1 MTEPLDDLART
12 AYLFGFPLVFN
23 LDQVARYVATGIG
36 KNPAADW
43 NTFSHAR
50 GLAGPSDT
58 FVTIN
63 NDTVYSMAQLDLGV
77 GPILLSVPET
87 AGRYFVLQFVSAWTD
102 NFAYI
107 GHRATGSDA
116 GRFLLVPH
124 EWSGQPPENTTVVR
138 APTRIASIVGR
149 WAVAGD
155 ADLPAV
161 HALQDATTLT
171 PVDGTATPTGLPDPA
186 PAGSRAMQFWAKYR
200 AWSEAIPPAPRDR
213 AQQQSFAP
221 LGLTGDGPLPIDSLE
236 AGYEAGQKV
245 LEGLLTSG
253 GGNALVNGWNLT
265 YHSFDYNLDY
275 FEIGSLDEPAFKITD
290 PQQRLV
296 QRAGAA
302 LGGLWGNQAFE
313 AAYIATYV
321 DHEGAPLSG
330 QHTYQLHLDPTPP
343 VDAFWSLTMYDVPQY
358 YLVDNPI
365 DRYSIGDRTPGLSY
379 EPDGSLII
387 TISHRRPADATAQ
400 ANWLPCPPDAF
411 RPVLRMYE
419 PRPAV
424 LDQEYLV
431 PAIRR
436 VDPA

>member
-1 MTEPLDDLART
+1 MTDRLDDLART
-12 AYLFGFPLVFN
+12 AYLYGFPLVFN
-23 LDQVARYVATGIG
+23 LDQVARYVSTGIG
-36 KNPAADW
+36 KNPAAPW

-50 GLAGPSDT
+50 SLAGPSDT

-77 GPILLSVPET
+77 GPILLDVPSTE
-87 AGRYFVLQFVSAWTD
+87 GRYFVLQFVSAWTD

-107 GHRATGSDA
+107 GHRATGTDA
-116 GRFLLVPH
+116 GRYLLVPH
-124 EWSGQPPENTTVVR
+124 AWDGAAPEDRVVVR
-138 APTRIASIVGR
+138 VPTRIASIVGR

-155 ADLPAV
+155 DDLPAV

-171 PVDGTATPTGLPDPA
+171 PVNGEASPPGLPT
-186 PAGSRAMQFWAKYR
+186 PAGASTDALRFWEKYR
-200 AWSEAIPPAPRDR
+200 TWSAAFPPAPRDYER
-213 AQQQSFAP
+213 QQSFTP
-221 LGLTGDGPLPIDSLE
+221 LGLGTDGELQVDSLE
-236 AGYEAGQKV
+236 SGCAAGRRILDEV
-245 LEGLLTSG
+245 LASG

-275 FEIGSLDEPAFKITD
+275 FEVGSLDEPEFKITD

-321 DHEGAPLSG
+321 DDRGEQLDGRHRYE
-330 QHTYQLHLDPTPP
+330 LHLNPTPP
-343 VDAFWSLTMYDVPQY
+343 VGAFWSLTMYDVPHY
-358 YLVDNPI
+358 YLVENAI
-365 DRYSIGDRTPGLSY
+365 GRYSIGDRTPGLVY
-379 EPDGSLII
+379 EPDGSLVL
-387 TISHRRPADATAQ
+387 TISHHEPEEESAS
-400 ANWLPCPPDAF
+400 ANWLPAPATAF

-419 PRPAV
+419 PSSAV
-424 LDQEYLV
+424 LDREYLV

-436 VDPA
+436 IG